1 MSSSDNPSS
10 PSKVMTIL
18 KKYLKSKALKEN
30 AKDTFIAYLGKNSN
44 ESDHEAFLEY
54 LDSEYLSNACH
65 KLNEDDAVKIGVYS
79 LLDGMPTTSKGRP
92 PSLSTVLDEKAYQDG
107 NTATYDYYLGERRT
121 REEEQEFRQRLAFIR
136 DVFDF
141 SIDEDRADSIAN
153 YMLGPVRQE
162 DNEDNEEEEE
172 EEEVPSE
179 EEEVVSSEEEEEVPS
194 EEEEEEDGREK
205 KYRDDEPSESSSDSE
220 SEDDSNSEN
229 EDDRKYSSSSSSGRK
244 SSSSSGRN
252 SSSGG
257 HHKSSGSSSGHK
269 SSSSSHRHSRSR
281 SPPRK
286 TSDHHTKRS
295 RR

>member
-1 MSSSDNPSS
+1 MSSSDNNPSS
-10 PSKVMTIL
+10 PSKVMNVL

-65 KLNEDDAVKIGVYS
+65 KLTEEDAVKIGVYS

-92 PSLSTVLDEKAYQDG
+92 PSLSSVLDEKAYQDG

-141 SIDEDRADSIAN
+141 SVDEERADSIAN

-162 DNEDNEEEEE
+162 DEEEEE
-172 EEEVPSE
+172 EEEEDDDVVASESE
-179 EEEVVSSEEEEEVPS
+179 EEDDHDHSDHSD
-194 EEEEEEDGREK
+194 EEDGREK
-205 KYRDDEPSESSSDSE
+205 KYASDSEESEEVSEDSE
-220 SEDDSNSEN
+220 SED
-229 EDDRKYSSSSSSGRK
+229 EDDRKYSSSSSKHK
-244 SSSSSGRN
+244 SSSSS
-252 SSSGG
+252 SSGN
-257 HHKSSGSSSGHK
+257 KSSGSSSHHY
-269 SSSSSHRHSRSR
+269 SRRHSRSR
-281 SPPRK
+281 SPPR
-286 TSDHHTKRS
+286 HHHKRS
-295 RR
+295 RH

>member
-1 MSSSDNPSS
+1 MSSSDNNPSS
-10 PSKVMTIL
+10 PSKVMNVL

-65 KLNEDDAVKIGVYS
+65 KLTEEDAVKIGVYS

-92 PSLSTVLDEKAYQDG
+92 PSLSSVLDEKAYQDG

-141 SIDEDRADSIAN
+141 SVDEERADSIAN

-162 DNEDNEEEEE
+162 DEEEEE
-172 EEEVPSE
+172 EEDDDVVASESE
-179 EEEVVSSEEEEEVPS
+179 EEDDHDHSDHSD
-194 EEEEEEDGREK
+194 EEDGREK
-205 KYRDDEPSESSSDSE
+205 KYASDSEESEEVSEDSE
-220 SEDDSNSEN
+220 SED
-229 EDDRKYSSSSSSGRK
+229 EDDRKYSSSSSKHK
-244 SSSSSGRN
+244 SSSSS
-252 SSSGG
+252 SSGN
-257 HHKSSGSSSGHK
+257 KSSGSSSHHY
-269 SSSSSHRHSRSR
+269 SRRHSRSR
-281 SPPRK
+281 SPPR
-286 TSDHHTKRS
+286 HHHKRS
-295 RR
+295 RH